1 MAIDRYSSYADL
13 KATERQ
19 GIDYSIVSLD
29 RHSPVTIIAPH
40 GGQIEPPTSTLAI
53 AIAADDYNAYCFDGL
68 RTDRQHHELHITS
81 QNFDEPIGRELIAK
95 SDIVIA
101 LHGRR
106 DREAP
111 KSVWIGGLDGEL
123 CYRIAS
129 YLGRAG
135 FQAATEG
142 HEFPALDL
150 ANICNRGRRKK
161 GAQLEIPRSLRDIL
175 SGDTEVFNRF
185 ANAIRLSIADAV
197 RAEAADSIARQKSES
212 QVDRSL
218 PSFATTANP
227 NADARR
233 TLTRSRKA

>member
-40 GGQIEPPTSTLAI
+40 GGQIEPPTSALAI
-53 AIAADDYNAYCFDGL
+53 AIAARDYNAYCFEGL
-68 RTDRQHHELHITS
+68 RTGREHHELHITS
-81 QNFDEPIGRELIAK
+81 HSFDEPIGCELIAK

-101 LHGRR
+101 LHGRL
-106 DREAP
+106 DREEP

-123 CYRIAS
+123 CNGIAS
-129 YLGRAG
+129 YFGRAG

-161 GAQLEIPRSLRDIL
+161 GVQLEIPRSLRDVL
-175 SGDTEVFNRF
+175 SRDTGVFNQF
-185 ANAIRLSIADAV
+185 VNAIRLSIADAGRV
-197 RAEAADSIARQKSES
+197 EAADSIATKVRKQ
-212 QVDRSL
+212 
-218 PSFATTANP
+218 
-227 NADARR
+227 
-233 TLTRSRKA
+233 SR